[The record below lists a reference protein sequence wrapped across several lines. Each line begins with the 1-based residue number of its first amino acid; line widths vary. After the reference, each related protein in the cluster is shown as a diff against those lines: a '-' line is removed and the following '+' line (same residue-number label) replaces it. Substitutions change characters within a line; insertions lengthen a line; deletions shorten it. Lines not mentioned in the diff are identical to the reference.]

1 MGESDQRFVVL
12 KRSNGHY
19 TLLCTQ
25 VSLSTKK
32 DSNDLHLK
40 DNGVFGIEQLREAFH
55 VDLWGFDLDVEEEED
70 KEKEEEE
77 EQGES

>member
-25 VSLSTKK
+25 VSLSAKK

-40 DNGVFGIEQLREAFH
+40 DNGVFGIEQLCEAFYFH
-55 VDLWGFDLDVEEEED
+55 LWGFDQDIQ
-70 KEKEEEE
+70 EEEE
-77 EQGES
+77 EEES

>member
-1 MGESDQRFVVL
+1 MGESDQWFVVL

-40 DNGVFGIEQLREAFH
+40 DNGVFGIEQLREAFYVH
-55 VDLWGFDLDVEEEED
+55 LWGFDQDIQEEEEV
-70 KEKEEEE
+70 EE
-77 EQGES
+77 S